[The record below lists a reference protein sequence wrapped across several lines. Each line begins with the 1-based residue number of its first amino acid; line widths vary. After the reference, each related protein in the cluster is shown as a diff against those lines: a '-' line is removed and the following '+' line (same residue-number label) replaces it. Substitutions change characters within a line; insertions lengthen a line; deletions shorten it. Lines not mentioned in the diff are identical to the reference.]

1 MIGKLNHIAIAVPD
15 LAAASRQY
23 RETLGAKVVIDH
35 SGKTGKGRVVVAYN
49 SLDELDGILQHI
61 H

>member
-1 MIGKLNHIAIAVPD
+1 
-15 LAAASRQY
+15 
-23 RETLGAKVVIDH
+23 VVIDH